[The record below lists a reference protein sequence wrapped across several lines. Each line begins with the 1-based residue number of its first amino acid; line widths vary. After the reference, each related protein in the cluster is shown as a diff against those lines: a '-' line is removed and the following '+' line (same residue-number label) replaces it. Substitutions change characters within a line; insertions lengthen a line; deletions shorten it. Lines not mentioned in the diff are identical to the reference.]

1 MYTITIIGL
10 GFDVGDLTLKAQSII
25 NNSKKVVLRTKNTR
39 SYSSLKD
46 YKGEI
51 FSLDFIYEKS
61 KNFNTLNKNL
71 AKEVINLSKT
81 ENVVYLVDGSAT
93 EDSSVKEILKSKA
106 KVTVIGG
113 VSISSSVLSKIGVST
128 TNVTTISAYDILFKE
143 PFSLPAVIYA
153 LDDKGLASE
162 IKLILSNL
170 IGEEYD
176 CKVISGD
183 SVKNVKIYE
192 LDRLSNYDYST
203 CIYIE
208 KTSLTKKL
216 RFDYTDLLEILKVLR
231 GENGCPWD
239 RVQTPKSIEKNLIE
253 ECYELIDAIEKDD
266 VDEIIEETGDLLLQ
280 TAFYVLFGEEDGRYT
295 LSDVLSG
302 VCSKLISRHTHVFGN
317 DLASDSDGALAT
329 WNKNKIIEK
338 GYDSNASYVDAI
350 PKGMPSVLRAQKVG
364 SRAGKCNFDFDNV
377 DQVFEKIYEEIEEI
391 KKAVESKNQSD
402 IENECGDLLFS
413 AVNAVRKLGIDGE
426 TALYKSTDKFIKRF
440 KSLEDAILKDG
451 KDMKTLTPLE
461 LDKYYNKVK

>member
-1 MYTITIIGL
+1 MNTITIIGL
-10 GFDVGDLTLKAQSII
+10 GFDEGDLTLKAKSVIDG
-25 NNSKKVVLRTKNTR
+25 SKKVVLRTKNTR
-39 SYSSLKD
+39 SFNSLKD
-46 YKGEI
+46 YKGEVY
-51 FSLDFIYEKS
+51 SLDFVYEKS

-71 AKEVINLSKT
+71 AKEVINLSKV
-81 ENVVYLVDGSAT
+81 EDVVYLVDGCAT

-113 VSISSSVLSKIGVST
+113 VSISSKVLSKIGVST
-128 TNVTTISAYDILFKE
+128 TNITTISAYDILFKE
-143 PFSLPAVIYA
+143 PFSLPAVVYA

-162 IKLILSNL
+162 VKLILSDL
-170 IGEEYD
+170 VGEEYD

-203 CIYIE
+203 CVYLD
-208 KTSLTKKL
+208 KTLLTKKQ
-216 RFDYTDLLEILKVLR
+216 RFNYLDLLEILKVLR

-239 RVQTPKSIEKNLIE
+239 KVQTPKSIEKNLIE

-280 TAFYVLFGEEDGRYT
+280 TAFYVLFGEEEGRYT

-302 VCSKLISRHTHVFGN
+302 VCSKLISRHTHVFGS
-317 DLASDSDGALAT
+317 DLASDSEGALAN
-329 WNKNKIIEK
+329 WNKNKIVEK
-338 GYDSNASYVDAI
+338 GYTDNASYVDAI

-364 SRAGKCNFDFDNV
+364 FRAGKCNFDFDSV
-377 DQVFEKIYEEIEEI
+377 EQVFEKIYEEIEEV
-391 KKAVESKNQSD
+391 KKAIDTKNQTL
-402 IENECGDLLFS
+402 IEEECGDLLFS
-413 AVNAVRKLGIDGE
+413 AVNAVRKLGVDGE

-440 KSLEDAILKDG
+440 KSLEEAILKDG

-461 LDKYYNKVK
+461 LDEYYVKVK

>member
-1 MYTITIIGL
+1 MNTITIIGL
-10 GFDVGDLTLKAQSII
+10 GFDEGDLTLKAKCVIDG
-25 NNSKKVVLRTKNTR
+25 SKKVVLRTKNTR
-39 SYSSLKD
+39 SFNSLKD
-46 YKGEI
+46 YKGEVY
-51 FSLDFIYEKS
+51 SLDFVYEKS

-71 AKEVINLSKT
+71 AKEVINLSKV
-81 ENVVYLVDGSAT
+81 EDVVYLVDGCAT

-113 VSISSSVLSKIGVST
+113 VSISSKVLSKIGVST
-128 TNVTTISAYDILFKE
+128 TNITTISAYDILFKE

-162 IKLILSNL
+162 VKLILSDL
-170 IGEEYD
+170 VGEEYD

-203 CIYIE
+203 CVYLD
-208 KTSLTKKL
+208 KTLLTKKQ
-216 RFDYTDLLEILKVLR
+216 RFNYLDLLEILKVLR

-239 RVQTPKSIEKNLIE
+239 KVQTPKSIEKNLIE

-280 TAFYVLFGEEDGRYT
+280 TAFYVLFGEEEGRYT

-302 VCSKLISRHTHVFGN
+302 VCSKLISRHTHVFGS
-317 DLASDSDGALAT
+317 DSASDSEGALAN
-329 WNKNKIIEK
+329 WNKNKIVEK
-338 GYDSNASYVDAI
+338 GYTDNASYVDAI

-364 SRAGKCNFDFDNV
+364 SRAGKCNFDFDSV
-377 DQVFEKIYEEIEEI
+377 EQVFEKIYEEIEEV
-391 KKAVESKNQSD
+391 KKAIDTKNQTL
-402 IENECGDLLFS
+402 IEEECGDLLFS
-413 AVNAVRKLGIDGE
+413 AVNAVRKLGVDGE

-440 KSLEDAILKDG
+440 KSLEEAILKDG

-461 LDKYYNKVK
+461 LDEYYVKVK